1 MPAARRARSASRPGR
16 PAGSDFLA
24 RLLVAVPAAVVAV
37 AFVDLGG
44 IGWTLLMAIL
54 ACACL
59 AELYRMLSAWRP
71 VPMVGFA
78 VAVGMCMAAHYGSVN
93 DVMGAALASL
103 PLVFL
108 AMLWRGQGEG
118 AAATI
123 GATLL
128 GVLWIGLPFAVAVL
142 LRQIPDGVGKGIVI
156 DIAVGTFVGDTAAY
170 IGGRLFGRHLL
181 APAISPK
188 KTIEGLGIGALAAT
202 VAIVVAGLY
211 QQAWLP
217 HATALLLGIA
227 VAIIAPLGDLFES
240 LIKRDAGV
248 KDAGVLFGAHG
259 GALDRLDAVIFTVV
273 VGYFFAIHIPLPH

>member
-1 MPAARRARSASRPGR
+1 MPAPRGASTPSPSRK

-24 RLLVAVPAAVVAV
+24 RLLVAIPAAVVAV

-59 AELYRMLSAWRP
+59 AELYRMLAGWRP
-71 VPMVGFA
+71 VPLVGFA
-78 VAVGMCMAAHYGSVN
+78 VAVGMCLAAHYGSLN
-93 DVMGAALASL
+93 DVVGAALASL

-108 AMLWRGQGEG
+108 AMLWRGQEEG

-142 LRQIPDGVGKGIVI
+142 LRQIPDGVGKGLVI
-156 DIAVGTFVGDTAAY
+156 DVAVGTFVGDTGAY
-170 IGGRLFGRHLL
+170 LGGRLFGRHPL

-188 KTIEGLGIGALAAT
+188 KTVEGLAIGALAT
-202 VAIVVAGLY
+202 VIAIVVAGLY
-211 QQAWLP
+211 QEAWLT
-217 HATALLLGIA
+217 HGTALLLGIA
-227 VAIIAPLGDLFES
+227 VAIIAPIGDLFES

-273 VGYFFAIHIPLPH
+273 VGYFFAIHIPLPR

>member
-1 MPAARRARSASRPGR
+1 MPAPRRASTPPPSRK

-24 RLLVAVPAAVVAV
+24 RLLVAIPAAVIAV

-59 AELYRMLSAWRP
+59 AELYRMLARWRP
-71 VPMVGFA
+71 VPLVGFA
-78 VAVGMCMAAHYGSVN
+78 VAVGMCLAAHYGSLN

-108 AMLWRGQGEG
+108 AMLWRGQEEG

-142 LRQIPDGVGKGIVI
+142 LRQIPGGVGKGLVI
-156 DIAVGTFVGDTAAY
+156 DVAVGTFVGDTGAY
-170 IGGRLFGRHLL
+170 LGGRLFGRHPL

-188 KTIEGLGIGALAAT
+188 KTVEGLAIGAIAT
-202 VAIVVAGLY
+202 VIAIVVAGLY
-211 QQAWLP
+211 QETWLP
-217 HATALLLGIA
+217 HGTALLLGLA
-227 VAIIAPLGDLFES
+227 VAIIAPIGDLFES

-273 VGYFFAIHIPLPH
+273 VGYFFAIHIPLPR